1 MLARV
6 LISCHDCFPS
16 KMNEIS
22 VKAFA
27 KLNLALDV
35 LSKLED
41 GYHAM
46 RMVMQSV
53 GLCDDVQIVLRED
66 GVIRASTDDPQ
77 LPTDDGNIIVRAAR
91 LFFQQTGQAQL
102 GADIHLTKRIPVC
115 AGMGGGSSDGAAV
128 LRGLNQLTGAGL
140 SRQQLQDL
148 SFQIGADL
156 PFCIAG
162 GTQLAEGK
170 GERLTVLPAMPACDV
185 VICKPDFAIATPML
199 FRTIDGRS
207 LRCRPDIDGMIT
219 VLTAGN
225 LSGIASLLSNVFTE
239 VLTEEFTEIHRIRR
253 ELLNAGA
260 MGAVMTGTG
269 SAVFGL
275 FDSTT
280 AAQRAYMQLSMQYP
294 FCCHTVVTPE
304 IQNF

>member
-1 MLARV
+1 
-6 LISCHDCFPS
+6 
-16 KMNEIS
+16 MNEIS

-35 LSKLED
+35 LSRLED

-53 GLCDDVQIVLRED
+53 ELHDDVYIVLRDD
-66 GVIRASTDDPQ
+66 GVVFASVDDPQ
-77 LPTDDGNIIVRAAR
+77 LPTDDGNIVVRAAK
-91 LFFQQTGQAQL
+91 LFFQYTGQTQL
-102 GADIHLTKRIPVC
+102 GAEIHLTKRIPVC

-128 LRGLNQLTGAGL
+128 LRGLNELTGAGL

-148 SFQIGADL
+148 GFRIGADV

-170 GERLTVLPAMPACDV
+170 GERLTILPAMLACNV
-185 VICKPDFAIATPML
+185 VVCKPHFSIATPTL
-199 FRTIDGRS
+199 FQKIDDQP
-207 LRCRPDIDGMIT
+207 LQHHPDIDGMIRALT
-219 VLTAGN
+219 VGELA
-225 LSGIASLLSNVFTE
+225 GIASRLANVFEE
-239 VLTEEFTEIHRIRR
+239 VLPEKFEEIHQIRHA
-253 ELLNAGA
+253 LVDAGA
-260 MGAVMTGTG
+260 IGAVMTGTG

-275 FDSTT
+275 FDNVTV
-280 AAQRAYMQLSMQYP
+280 AQSAYKRLSAQYP

-304 IQNF
+304 IKNF